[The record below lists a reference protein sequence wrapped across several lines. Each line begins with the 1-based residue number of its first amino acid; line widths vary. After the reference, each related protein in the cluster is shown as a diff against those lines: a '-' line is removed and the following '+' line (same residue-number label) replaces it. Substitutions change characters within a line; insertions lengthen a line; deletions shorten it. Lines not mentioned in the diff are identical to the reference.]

1 VDAVEALLVAV
12 RELGLPLDHHVEL
25 VVHPVGLNWR
35 QLHPDSR
42 SRVVG
47 LDESLLQPG
56 PFRGRPVRL
65 DELRS
70 AVGALG
76 RCNDGLAVSVT
87 SRVHDAGGVFAG
99 HLALMNLHPA
109 GFTGTDELCDA
120 LRRICP
126 AHDGLLLSS
135 GRFFHYYG
143 FGLLG
148 QAAWTRF
155 LAQFLMPCALVSPRY
170 IGHSLYRGFCSLRLN
185 QVPPH
190 KATAPY
196 VVRRVEAG

>member
-1 VDAVEALLVAV
+1 MDAVEALLVAV
-12 RELGLPLDHHVEL
+12 RELGLPFDHRVEL

-35 QLHPDSR
+35 QLHLDAR
-42 SRVVG
+42 SRVAG

-56 PFRGRPVRL
+56 PFRGRRVRL
-65 DELRS
+65 DQVRS
-70 AVGALG
+70 AVGALRRSNAG
-76 RCNDGLAVSVT
+76 RAVSVT
-87 SRVHDAGGVFAG
+87 SRVHDAGGAFVG
-99 HLALMNLHPA
+99 HLALMNLHPV
-109 GFTGTDELCDA
+109 GFTGTDELCGA
-120 LRRICP
+120 LRRVCP
-126 AHDGLLLSS
+126 AHDGFLLFS

-143 FGLLG
+143 FGLLDQG
-148 QAAWTRF
+148 AWTRF

-196 VVRRVEAG
+196 VVRRLEAG